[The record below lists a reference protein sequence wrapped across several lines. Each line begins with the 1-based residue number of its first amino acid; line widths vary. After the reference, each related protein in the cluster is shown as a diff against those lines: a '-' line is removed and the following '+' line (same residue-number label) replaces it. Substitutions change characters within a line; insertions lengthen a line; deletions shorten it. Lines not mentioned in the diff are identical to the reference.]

1 MEKTPGV
8 TGGSRRESTRRN
20 NKLSTPKEIIV
31 SNSAHDVFR
40 TVRRDGAANRS
51 DSYAMSS
58 PRLRF
63 AADDVH
69 HDALLSPQVEGTP
82 TPIVPGRVS
91 KIPPIY
97 ERPTTSNISE
107 EGGVHNVSKSCNRQP
122 QPLSVTR
129 GVRSRPLGD
138 VTSTK
143 VETMPLLSPTME
155 SEFLKAPWTFPRTKT
170 NSSIKEEGTATFPA
184 WEEDFQDLSSWCM
197 DPFQV
202 QCDFRIGES
211 TTFKLSG
218 TKYEGNG
225 VSTVEEE
232 GILKDLK
239 SATDD
244 EKLNLK
250 MNTVKTIEESGD
262 NRHLL
267 LSPSELVNDGLGY
280 NNEKKNATSSWL
292 MSPESVASTS
302 TASSKQRNADVDAML
317 QPEYRAGGDLAC
329 PTSPLDTIADQR
341 EMWDELRT
349 IETTGSDTFDLLSYL
364 CDDEMRSLEGS
375 TDSSAIKLRS
385 HATVLPPLSSF
396 TPTKVKIEEETNE
409 PIQPTRRRMSTRAT
423 STVTSSSVEAP
434 PVFRRSERTRTTSI
448 KETSSKETEAIVSR
462 AKTRDKNGRKRY
474 YEESED
480 SEDDIGL
487 SQYRECREKN
497 NEASRRSRMNKKAKE
512 SEMSVRAIE
521 LERDN
526 KVLKMKVEE
535 LEKLVTSMR
544 NALLRSALKGVF

>member
-1 MEKTPGV
+1 
-8 TGGSRRESTRRN
+8 
-20 NKLSTPKEIIV
+20 
-31 SNSAHDVFR
+31 
-40 TVRRDGAANRS
+40 
-51 DSYAMSS
+51 
-58 PRLRF
+58 
-63 AADDVH
+63 
-69 HDALLSPQVEGTP
+69 
-82 TPIVPGRVS
+82 
-91 KIPPIY
+91 
-97 ERPTTSNISE
+97 
-107 EGGVHNVSKSCNRQP
+107 
-122 QPLSVTR
+122 
-129 GVRSRPLGD
+129 
-138 VTSTK
+138 
-143 VETMPLLSPTME
+143 
-155 SEFLKAPWTFPRTKT
+155 
-170 NSSIKEEGTATFPA
+170 
-184 WEEDFQDLSSWCM
+184 M

-232 GILKDLK
+232 EILKDLK

-267 LSPSELVNDGLGY
+267 LSPSELVNDYGLGY

-292 MSPESVASTS
+292 MSPESIASTS

-423 STVTSSSVEAP
+423 STVTSSSAEAP
-434 PVFRRSERTRTTSI
+434 PVFRRSERTRTTST
-448 KETSSKETEAIVSR
+448 KETSSKETETIVSR

-480 SEDDIGL
+480 SEDDVAL